1 MSHLAPVLINGMC
14 LRRPGIAP
22 VRSIHAII
30 CDQDAA
36 IPRTLF
42 HGNPGA
48 VPHVFVL
55 SIRHPAIVTLHAC
68 AASSLRLLDLAN
80 SHLCRSIKR
89 QSGHLSYP
97 CLTYMRAHNSL
108 VSPSLRFIPAVLF
121 SVLLSLWLFYLLC
134 GFCFQTNCEF

>member
-1 MSHLAPVLINGMC
+1 MSHLALVLINSMC

-36 IPRTLF
+36 IPRALF

-48 VPHVFVL
+48 VPHAFVL
-55 SIRHPAIVTLHAC
+55 PIRHPAIVTLHAC

-80 SHLCRSIKR
+80 LPLCRSIKR
-89 QSGHLSYP
+89 QSGHLGYP
-97 CLTYMRAHNSL
+97 CSTYMRAHNSL

-121 SVLLSLWLFYLLC
+121 SVLLSLWLFLFALWLL
-134 GFCFQTNCEF
+134 FST